1 MGYTAE
7 VLAALSDRDLD
18 DVVAGAIFG
27 TEPEDGLLSWLGRS
41 LAGRSPEGAGP
52 TTPAGMV
59 RVLAAM
65 LEEGFTV
72 AVAPGGVVWVVG
84 RGRELK
90 YVDGAIALPRAVAIA
105 AVLAVQ
111 GEP

>member
-7 VLAALSDRDLD
+7 MLAALSDRDLD
-18 DVVAGAIFG
+18 DVVAETIFG
-27 TEPEDGLLSWLGRS
+27 TEPEDGLLSGLGRS
-41 LAGRSPEGAGP
+41 LAGRSPEDAGP
-52 TTPAGMV
+52 TTPAGMA

-84 RGRELK
+84 HGRELK
-90 YVDGAIALPRAVAIA
+90 YVGGGIALSRAVAIA